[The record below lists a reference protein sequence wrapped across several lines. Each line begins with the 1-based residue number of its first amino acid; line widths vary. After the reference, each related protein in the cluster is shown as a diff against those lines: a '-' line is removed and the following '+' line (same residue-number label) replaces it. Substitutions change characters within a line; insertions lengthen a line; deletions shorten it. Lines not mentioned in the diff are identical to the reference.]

1 MRMST
6 DDWIKLIILL
16 GIPVS
21 LWFAPKSLRR
31 SVVIGGSLLGMLIG
45 FTIGLYVSGLP
56 VNRTV
61 YIMENLYGG
70 PFAVLGIFLTGG
82 GFVGFVIGYILSCL
96 AAQLVINPPKKTKE
110 EDKSLWG

>member
-1 MRMST
+1 MST

-16 GIPVS
+16 AIPVS
-21 LWFAPKSLRR
+21 LWFAPKNLRR

-45 FTIGLYVSGLP
+45 FTIGLYASGLP
-56 VNRTV
+56 VNKTV
-61 YIMENLYGG
+61 YIKDNLYGG

-82 GFVGFVIGYILSCL
+82 GFVGLVTGYILSCL
-96 AAQLVINPPKKTKE
+96 AAQLFISQPKRTKE